1 MVCGGDP
8 GNLSSRLGVEEEGA
22 PFEDDKR
29 LLADESAYA
38 IDLGCSKGRHSRP
51 ARWSREQASAR
62 LSLCLNADWL
72 LAIFKQF
79 SVVSVNKATL
89 FPARG
94 MKMRF

>member
-1 MVCGGDP
+1 MPCGGDP
-8 GNLSSRLGVEEEGA
+8 GNLSSRLGVE
-22 PFEDDKR
+22 DDRR
-29 LLADESAYA
+29 LLADQSTQAT
-38 IDLGCSKGRHSRP
+38 DLGGSRRRHSRA

-62 LSLCLNADWL
+62 LSPCLNVDWL

-89 FPARG
+89 FSARG